1 MTTNDQKFIR
11 PNGTYAVSAAMDR
24 ATLLQRRS
32 QYETASHGSRTIAR
46 VSRRLWTFASQMA
59 APVQSLKTKIR

>member
-11 PNGTYAVSAAMDR
+11 SNGTYNISAAMDR

-32 QYETASHGSRTIAR
+32 QYETASHGSRTIVR
-46 VSRRLWTFASQMA
+46 VSRRLWIFASQMA
-59 APVQSLKTKIR
+59 APVQSLKTRIR